1 MDRFSLVILAAG
13 EGKRMKSNH
22 SKVCHK
28 LLNEPMIKWV
38 YDAGKGAGISDIVT
52 VVGHRRE
59 EVMQALGNTVKFAM
73 QEEQLGTGH
82 AVLSAEKY
90 IDESS
95 RYVMV
100 LPGDAPLILSE
111 TLKKC
116 MEYHIKNSNCA
127 TIITSILDNGSSYGR
142 IIRDENGEVL
152 KIVEAKDAAKEEL
165 EVREINSGFYC
176 FDKDELFR
184 LLKELK
190 PENSQG
196 EYYLTDVIGLMKS
209 GGKKVGAFV
218 LDDPTQ
224 ILGVN
229 DRVQLYDAQKAL
241 QRRIN
246 EYHALSGVTIMD
258 FDSTYIGKDVK
269 IGKDTVIY
277 PNTLIF
283 GKTTI
288 GEECAVGPNTVI
300 EDCEIGDFVS
310 VKMSNLIQS
319 KIGNNTTVGPFAY
332 LRPGSVIG
340 SRCKVGDFVEIKNST
355 LGDGTKASHLTY
367 IGDAKVGK
375 NVNFGCGTVIVNYD
389 GKKKYTT
396 EICDDV
402 FIGCNS
408 NLISPVKI
416 NEGAYIAA
424 GSTITDEVPK
434 NNLAIARARQ
444 VNKANWVDRR
454 KRD

>member
-1 MDRFSLVILAAG
+1 
-13 EGKRMKSNH
+13 
-22 SKVCHK
+22 
-28 LLNEPMIKWV
+28 
-38 YDAGKGAGISDIVT
+38 
-52 VVGHRRE
+52 
-59 EVMQALGNTVKFAM
+59 
-73 QEEQLGTGH
+73 
-82 AVLSAEKY
+82 
-90 IDESS
+90 
-95 RYVMV
+95 
-100 LPGDAPLILSE
+100 
-111 TLKKC
+111 
-116 MEYHIKNSNCA
+116 
-127 TIITSILDNGSSYGR
+127 
-142 IIRDENGEVL
+142 
-152 KIVEAKDAAKEEL
+152 
-165 EVREINSGFYC
+165 
-176 FDKDELFR
+176 
-184 LLKELK
+184 
-190 PENSQG
+190 
-196 EYYLTDVIGLMKS
+196 MKS